1 MTFPTP
7 QQTPPAAPAAEPP
20 KFDDVVKF
28 YVDLRDRRDAVKEE
42 MKARI
47 AKFDAKLEELD
58 AYLLYMLQQTGQS
71 SARTDHGTAYI
82 SHETKYN
89 CTNWA
94 ELFPW
99 LVKNNQVELLQ
110 KRFSLENLRQYE
122 SQFKELPPAVTKTV
136 EAVVNVRRS

>member
-1 MTFPTP
+1 MTFPAP
-7 QQTPPAAPAAEPP
+7 QQTPPAAEPP

-71 SARTDHGTAYI
+71 SARTDFGTAYI

-99 LVKNNQVELLQ
+99 LVQNNQVELLQ
-110 KRFSLENLRQYE
+110 KRFSLENLRQFE
-122 SQFKELPPAVTKTV
+122 SQFKQLPPAVTKTV